1 MNNPGC
7 LQGEPIWLETRR
19 ARRWGNRNTGNI
31 SPSVL
36 VPRNPLEETW
46 VANLL
51 RSRLPEALFWDM
63 ERTALQQRPV
73 AFTPDNGRPF
83 TFLQDSDASAT
94 MEQLVRHLA
103 HYTRATEKNLVIF
116 MHVRQQNWRAAGKRF
131 NRNSG

>member
-83 TFLQDSDASAT
+83 HISSGFRRISHDGAVGPAPGALHAS
-94 MEQLVRHLA
+94 H
-103 HYTRATEKNLVIF
+103 
-116 MHVRQQNWRAAGKRF
+116 
-131 NRNSG
+131 